1 MLSLFFAHDKI
12 LLKHVRSQNCEF
24 AAPNGEKCLAAN
36 KNSPFWWQ
44 YCTILLDGADLSI
57 VGLCH
62 RRRHRRGVWAMMRPL
77 RPLAAF
83 IPMRQPP
90 PWVLRVGLQGTPGW
104 CKGALLC
111 QRGTRWAVQLHKAW
125 WGWCLPCENIPTW
138 ISLCVTTVFSQQ
150 GGISVLISP
159 RGFRSSLGQ
168 RAHFI
173 RCIGFNQPLSF
184 LSHLYQPSIESFAML
199 VFEAQ
204 PAILTFYQHQ
214 RL

>member
-1 MLSLFFAHDKI
+1 
-12 LLKHVRSQNCEF
+12 
-24 AAPNGEKCLAAN
+24 
-36 KNSPFWWQ
+36 
-44 YCTILLDGADLSI
+44 
-57 VGLCH
+57 
-62 RRRHRRGVWAMMRPL
+62 
-77 RPLAAF
+77 
-83 IPMRQPP
+83 
-90 PWVLRVGLQGTPGW
+90 
-104 CKGALLC
+104 
-111 QRGTRWAVQLHKAW
+111 
-125 WGWCLPCENIPTW
+125 
-138 ISLCVTTVFSQQ
+138 VTTVFSQQ